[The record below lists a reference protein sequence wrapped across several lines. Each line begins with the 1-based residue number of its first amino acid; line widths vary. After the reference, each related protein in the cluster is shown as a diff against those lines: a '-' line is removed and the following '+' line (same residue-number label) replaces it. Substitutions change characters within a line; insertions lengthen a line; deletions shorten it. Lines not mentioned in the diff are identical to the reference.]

1 MLKFSHHLRV
11 CIMLLISNVC
21 ALIENLVV
29 RNMHGGGGMGSGLG
43 GNQQSSGGM
52 NSRDEAAAL
61 EAKLQ
66 MLKQDIAEKERLA
79 QGVAPSSSSGHHH
92 KDSSKRKPTKGQSS
106 KDAKR
111 SKGDKPE

>member
-1 MLKFSHHLRV
+1 MQGV
-11 CIMLLISNVC
+11 
-21 ALIENLVV
+21 
-29 RNMHGGGGMGSGLG
+29 MGSALG
-43 GNQQSSGGM
+43 GNQQSLGGM

-79 QGVAPSSSSGHHH
+79 QGISLPNSSGQQNN
-92 KDSSKRKPTKGQSS
+92 DSSKRKPTKSQSS

-111 SKGDKPE
+111 SKGDKTE